1 MFNSVSDNLLRVK
14 ERIKTACLKHGRDA
28 DDVKLV
34 AVSKTK
40 PIEMLSMAMEK
51 GQREFGENYVQDAL
65 AKINVLPQATWHFI
79 GNIQS
84 NKTQLIA
91 NNFNWVHSLASVK
104 VARRLNKQRGIKE
117 PLNVLLQVNVS
128 KDPDKA
134 GIEADTANQILEEI
148 QGLENLKLRGLMT
161 ITENTEDQSKQ
172 RQHFARLSQIL
183 EELNSQY
190 SLPDFNQLSMGMTR
204 DLEAAIA
211 EGSTIVRI
219 GTDIF
224 GARETRVR

>member
-1 MFNSVSDNLLRVK
+1 MC
-14 ERIKTACLKHGRDA
+14 IRD
-28 DDVKLV
+28 
-34 AVSKTK
+34 
-40 PIEMLSMAMEK
+40 
-51 GQREFGENYVQDAL
+51 RN
-65 AKINVLPQATWHFI
+65 
-79 GNIQS
+79 
-84 NKTQLIA
+84 
-91 NNFNWVHSLASVK
+91 
-104 VARRLNKQRGIKE
+104 KE

-148 QGLENLKLRGLMT
+148 QGFENLKLRGLMT

-172 RQHFARLSQIL
+172 RRHFARLSQIL

-224 GARETRVR
+224 GARET